1 MYVYVYYIDA
11 NEASVMIS
19 SASENCVRLPFLL
32 FRVKYAEMAYEG
44 TSEYFIS
51 FSKNVTLLLNARY
64 FFFPI

>member
-19 SASENCVRLPFLL
+19 SASESCVRLPSLL
-32 FRVKYAEMAYEG
+32 FRVKYAEMPYEG

-51 FSKNVTLLLNARY
+51 SSKNVMLLLNA
-64 FFFPI
+64 